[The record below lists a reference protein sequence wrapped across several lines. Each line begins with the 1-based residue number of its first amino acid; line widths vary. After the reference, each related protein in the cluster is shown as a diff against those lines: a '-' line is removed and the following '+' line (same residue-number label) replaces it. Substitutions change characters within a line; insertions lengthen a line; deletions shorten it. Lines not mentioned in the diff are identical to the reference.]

1 MGCNREKGDCVWT
14 LGFSL
19 QYFRHNCLL
28 LALGFHAFLHVL
40 DCKLPRIEDRATFFS
55 CLLPQPPLCQAWA
68 QKRRCQ
74 SSAGESPA
82 HLFCILSP
90 AEARATRQHREGPG
104 RKQQSLYTKPTCG
117 YKKEP
122 SLLPPGWARFLGG
135 DEWGRELVLV
145 PGHTAT
151 VASPRLAKRHLK
163 RNQCY
168 KERRENV
175 ESGVRTA
182 SRASQAPS
190 PGTTDSLKAK
200 NSLSPVPL
208 PPNQVFT
215 EDPSP
220 TLLYCSS
227 SSPRGHPVE
236 APAYPAKELWEQL

>member
-1 MGCNREKGDCVWT
+1 MSKKTGSQPQSERPTPTELELDLTQTSGQTCCGPAPHQSGQCSLPGLGASVRPPTLHHAHALLPGTSQPLYRFSNQCWLPSQQGEGLHKDRMGCNREEADCVWT
-14 LGFSL
+14 LRFSL

-28 LALGFHAFLHVL
+28 LALGFHGFLHVL
-40 DCKLPRIEDRATFFS
+40 DCKLPRTKDRATSFS
-55 CLLPQPPLCQAWA
+55 CLLTQPPLCQAWA

-135 DEWGRELVLV
+135 DELGRELVLA

-151 VASPRLAKRHLK
+151 A
-163 RNQCY
+163 
-168 KERRENV
+168 
-175 ESGVRTA
+175 
-182 SRASQAPS
+182 AP
-190 PGTTDSLKAK
+190 
-200 NSLSPVPL
+200 
-208 PPNQVFT
+208 
-215 EDPSP
+215 
-220 TLLYCSS
+220 
-227 SSPRGHPVE
+227 
-236 APAYPAKELWEQL
+236 